1 MFCVPVYFF
10 INFFTETG
18 IKQKCDLYLARIR
31 IWKKTW
37 SFTYGLH
44 IHSRPCLIM
53 CNTWFKKDL
62 RNNTLVFQVWRWEFF
77 IFRKPY
83 VPTGHTRLQFK
94 NLYHL
99 QVLYHQC
106 EFDWQACYSPYV
118 LYWGRMV
125 EIARWVAMLLFVSG
139 WGGGDWENNS
149 LIEPLR

>member
-62 RNNTLVFQVWRWEFF
+62 REQYVSLSGMKVGILHFSETLCAHWPHTTAVQESVSPTSIVPPVWIWL
-77 IFRKPY
+77 
-83 VPTGHTRLQFK
+83 T
-94 NLYHL
+94 
-99 QVLYHQC
+99 
-106 EFDWQACYSPYV
+106 S
-118 LYWGRMV
+118 
-125 EIARWVAMLLFVSG
+125 LLFTICTVLGQDG
-139 WGGGDWENNS
+139 WNCQMGCHASLCVWVGGGR
-149 LIEPLR
+149 LREQ